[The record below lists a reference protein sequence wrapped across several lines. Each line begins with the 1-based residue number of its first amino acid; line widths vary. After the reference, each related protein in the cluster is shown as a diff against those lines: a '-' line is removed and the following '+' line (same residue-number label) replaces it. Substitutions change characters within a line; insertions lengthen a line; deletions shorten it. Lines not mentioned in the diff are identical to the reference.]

1 MKKITAITVCVNYD
15 DLLQITLQ
23 QNHIFFDKWY
33 IITSKEDTST
43 LEVIQKY
50 NYSNIVVLFYDF
62 KTGGKVFNKGGAIRM
77 CQDMLLSKLDENETI
92 LLLDAYIYL
101 PNEFP
106 TVMDATEIQKDVL
119 YGGYRVDYYSL
130 NALLS
135 SKYDCNYGYTFQG
148 CFQLYKNSSKY
159 LYNDSEDCSQCDNI
173 FQDLFTKKENVKD
186 LFIFHLG
193 ISTVNWKGRVN
204 HGEFY
209 LNK

>member
-77 CQDMLLSKLDENETI
+77 CQDMLLSKLDENVRPGKEGVRREWNGEKMEYDLIPTKEPHSF
-92 LLLDAYIYL
+92 DKPHDGVVVAYMRDRK
-101 PNEFP
+101 E
-106 TVMDATEIQKDVL
+106 KDVE
-119 YGGYRVDYYSL
+119 
-130 NALLS
+130 AHP
-135 SKYDCNYGYTFQG
+135 FQG
-148 CFQLYKNSSKY
+148 KAPNKKFSEEYDYLFVESENKWYVRDNHKSRPKFVELTEKVCEKN
-159 LYNDSEDCSQCDNI
+159 
-173 FQDLFTKKENVKD
+173 
-186 LFIFHLG
+186 
-193 ISTVNWKGRVN
+193 
-204 HGEFY
+204 
-209 LNK
+209 